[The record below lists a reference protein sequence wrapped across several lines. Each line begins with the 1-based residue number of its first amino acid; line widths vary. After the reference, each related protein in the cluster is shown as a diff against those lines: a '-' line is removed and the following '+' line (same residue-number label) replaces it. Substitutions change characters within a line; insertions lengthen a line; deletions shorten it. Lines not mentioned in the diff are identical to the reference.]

1 MAGIGLGRGV
11 ASGPIGGSNEGGVL
25 GGHPVSSGLGGA
37 SALGGGLGGPL
48 GPTGHGGLGNP
59 APGGPNGLGGS
70 GLGGL
75 GGSALGGSALGG
87 SGLGA
92 GGLSGNGLGGN
103 GLGGGALS
111 GSGASGGA
119 LGGTPGLGT
128 AGGSGAPA
136 VSVAPRK
143 LAGRRRRET
152 VAVLIFSGAP
162 IFESS
167 IPLSVFGVDRQ
178 DAGVPRYRLL
188 VCAGEDGPLTTTGGV
203 TLTAPFGLEALARA
217 GTIVVPA
224 WRSISQPPPVE
235 AIAALRK
242 AHHEGARIIGLC
254 TGAFVLAAAGLL
266 DGRPATTHWMYAP
279 TLAKRYPR
287 VHVDPRELFVDDGDV
302 LTSAGTAAGIDLCLH
317 VVRSD
322 HGAEAANALARRLV
336 VPNRRSGGGQAQYID
351 QSLPEEIGNDP
362 LAEVVTWA
370 LENLNQQF
378 DVEVLAAR
386 AYMSRR
392 TFDRRFRTLTGS
404 APLQWL
410 ITQRVLQ
417 AQRLLET
424 SELSV
429 DDVARRCG
437 FRSPVALRG
446 HFRRQLGVSP
456 AAYRTSYRARRPGPG
471 PVVGVPAQGGSAER
485 GGDRAAERATG
496 TTGGPGAPA
505 VGAGFGGG
513 TGVGGATGVGVSG
526 AVGVAGTPGGTAA
539 PAGGFTAVGGAAASG
554 GALGGS
560 VGGGVG
566 GAGGGSAGPGAAAP
580 GTPGS
585 PVGATGPLAAG
596 GAGAAGKGAGK
607 SAGKGYGG
615 LPPGHGAADS
625 GAVQGPAGTG
635 APRGT
640 GRPGVNGSA
649 ATGRGLPPGALPPP
663 GKNRIRPLV
672 PPQPGPATRRGPAG
686 PPRPVEHA
694 VAEDGH
700 SQPSARGTGGGHR
713 TERPAV
719 DRSAADRSAVDRSK
733 VDRSA
738 TDRLAAERA
747 AAERSGR
754 AVPGGRAAGVT
765 GASGGPGPA
774 DGGTRPTAGRGTAD
788 HADRPGLSGS
798 QRPAARGAG
807 YGLPNPAARPGG
819 AFTGETA
826 PGGSEQR
833 RAQPSAGTPSRR
845 DLTDAMEAMDA
856 MDAVDT
862 GADSAAE

>member
-1 MAGIGLGRGV
+1 MAGLTDQVSRESDTSAAASATPDAVGRTVTRAPLGRPSYGASYGLPGQPGPGGPALTTGQFLTAGQAATGSAGQPFQALAHATV
-11 ASGPIGGSNEGGVL
+11 SAHGAPSASGSAVL
-25 GGHPVSSGLGGA
+25 GGPSGVPPVGQA
-37 SALGGGLGGPL
+37 TGGP
-48 GPTGHGGLGNP
+48 
-59 APGGPNGLGGS
+59 A
-70 GLGGL
+70 
-75 GGSALGGSALGG
+75 
-87 SGLGA
+87 
-92 GGLSGNGLGGN
+92 
-103 GLGGGALS
+103 
-111 GSGASGGA
+111 
-119 LGGTPGLGT
+119 T
-128 AGGSGAPA
+128 AGPLTSSP
-136 VSVAPRK
+136 PRK
-143 LAGRRRRET
+143 LSGRRRRET
-152 VAVLIFSGAP
+152 VAVLIFGGAP

-188 VCAGEDGPLTTTGGV
+188 VCAGEEGPLATTGGL
-203 TLTAPFGLEALARA
+203 TLTAPYGLEALARA

-336 VPNRRSGGGQAQYID
+336 VPSRRSGGGQAQYID

-456 AAYRTSYRARRPGPG
+456 AAYRTSYRARRPGP
-471 PVVGVPAQGGSAER
+471 Q
-485 GGDRAAERATG
+485 
-496 TTGGPGAPA
+496 
-505 VGAGFGGG
+505 
-513 TGVGGATGVGVSG
+513 
-526 AVGVAGTPGGTAA
+526 
-539 PAGGFTAVGGAAASG
+539 ASG
-554 GALGGS
+554 
-560 VGGGVG
+560 
-566 GAGGGSAGPGAAAP
+566 PAP
-580 GTPGS
+580 GTSERFAGGSGGPQPGQAGHAGQA
-585 PVGATGPLAAG
+585 VGQPGPYGHPGHAHPAP
-596 GAGAAGKGAGK
+596 GAGAAGT
-607 SAGKGYGG
+607 
-615 LPPGHGAADS
+615 GHAS
-625 GAVQGPAGTG
+625 GTG
-635 APRGT
+635 APGHSGHGT
-640 GRPGVNGSA
+640 AVPSGQAAQGGVPHQGQPARQPYQNHAGQPAGGRNG
-649 ATGRGLPPGALPPP
+649 GRA
-663 GKNRIRPLV
+663 LV
-672 PPQPGPATRRGPAG
+672 PAQAGPASPRPPRTVEHAPAEDGQPQPG
-686 PPRPVEHA
+686 
-694 VAEDGH
+694 
-700 SQPSARGTGGGHR
+700 ARGQGQGHR
-713 TERPAV
+713 AGRASAERVPTDRAAM
-719 DRSAADRSAVDRSK
+719 DRSGPDRGTPDRAAADRSA
-733 VDRSA
+733 
-738 TDRLAAERA
+738 T
-747 AAERSGR
+747 
-754 AVPGGRAAGVT
+754 
-765 GASGGPGPA
+765 
-774 DGGTRPTAGRGTAD
+774 GRGTAEHTSADQDGHGPAGPGYAAAEHVPD
-788 HADRPGLSGS
+788 HAAGHTPAGHAPEDGVAEGRTATDRGAPNGASTHAPAADRVPAPAPPADDGIGGSASREGLAV
-798 QRPAARGAG
+798 PAARD
-807 YGLPNPAARPGG
+807 
-819 AFTGETA
+819 
-826 PGGSEQR
+826 
-833 RAQPSAGTPSRR
+833 RAVG
-845 DLTDAMEAMDA
+845 
-856 MDAVDT
+856 
-862 GADSAAE
+862 